1 MHGDGHIVA
10 AVPDLGA
17 ASPLCR
23 DHNLGSELAIR
34 VRNRALRVAIV
45 RLLLGTSSVLNVM
58 VVALLTLHDA
68 MDGAWRF
75 VLTVIVQMTS
85 QLPLLTLAMA
95 LIDVA
100 ARVAGMPVL
109 FEVSAEVT
117 ISCTIRLRL
126 VGIVLVDFFLDGGE
140 SVVRRLI
147 RLTARMPA

>member
-1 MHGDGHIVA
+1 
-10 AVPDLGA
+10 
-17 ASPLCR
+17 
-23 DHNLGSELAIR
+23 
-34 VRNRALRVAIV
+34 
-45 RLLLGTSSVLNVM
+45 M

-68 MDGAWRF
+68 MDGAWRS

>member
-17 ASPLCR
+17 ASTLCR

-45 RLLLGTSSVLNVM
+45 RLLLGTSSVLDVM

-68 MDGAWRF
+68 MDGAWRS